1 MDRLQSSGTGEAC
14 AEAQARMEQGKS
26 QSRSFLH
33 SAVKDMT
40 AEGQSRA
47 HSIFGVLARN
57 IFILKGR
64 PDWVQV
70 NITRDSCNGRGAR

>member
-26 QSRSFLH
+26 QSRRFLH
-33 SAVKDMT
+33 SAVT

-47 HSIFGVLARN
+47 AQYLWGLGKKHYFHFEREARVGSGEHN
-57 IFILKGR
+57 
-64 PDWVQV
+64 
-70 NITRDSCNGRGAR
+70 